1 MQNVGWPDPSSPH
14 TGTSPGERS
23 MVWWDG
29 KSVLSKLPSTE
40 SETWDPLVEKGA
52 V

>member
-14 TGTSPGERS
+14 TGASGERS
-23 MVWWDG
+23 MVWGDG

-40 SETWDPLVEKGA
+40 SETWDPLVEKEA